1 MDQPNDYPHP
11 VDGSIELHETH
22 ISRVYLAGSLAYKLK
37 KEIKTAFLDYSTLSL
52 RQKACEEELRLGNRY
67 AKDLYIRVVPIT
79 RDEDRLVVDGHGPIV
94 DYAVQ
99 MHRFANDA
107 ILSQRLEKKLVT
119 SDDIVEI
126 TRTTSKFHR
135 EAEIVHGDFDS
146 FQEKTLEFAIDN
158 FDVIQSQPHP
168 DIEREMDL
176 LRDWTRQEWARL
188 LEKSHDRY
196 RAGKVRECHGDLHC
210 GNIVHWAGRWV
221 LFDGIEFNTDLTRID
236 VIYDAAFLM
245 MDLQARGRRDLANVW
260 INAYIEATGDHDALK
275 VLRWYLVYLAMV
287 RAKVAALR
295 EYQLDGD
302 RQAKRVSRA
311 EVARYT
317 RLAHEFATASQSTE
331 LWITH
336 GLSGSGKSTESLRVI
351 QSLGAMRVRS
361 DIERN
366 RMFGSGHY
374 DATATQAT
382 YQRLLELAE
391 IILDAGYKAIVD
403 ATFLKHDQRALF
415 HKLAQRKGI
424 PFRILDC
431 RADLTTLRTRIEKRL
446 AQGQD
451 PSEAN
456 PGVLEKQLQAYE
468 PLDDSEL
475 SYAVPK
481 EQLL

>member
-1 MDQPNDYPHP
+1 MDQTNDYPHP

-79 RDEDRLVVDGHGPIV
+79 RDEDRIVVDGHGPIV

-107 ILSQRLEKKLVT
+107 ILSQRLEQGLIIAE
-119 SDDIVEI
+119 DMIAI
-126 TRTTSKFHR
+126 ARTTSVFHR
-135 EAEIVHGDFDS
+135 EAEIVQGDFGS
-146 FQEKTLEFAIDN
+146 FQEKTLGFAIDN

-168 DIEREMDL
+168 EIKREMDL

-245 MDLQARGRRDLANVW
+245 MDLQARGRRDLAYVW
-260 INAYIEATGDHDALK
+260 INAYLEATGDQDALIL
-275 VLRWYLVYLAMV
+275 LRWYLVYLAMV
-287 RAKVAALR
+287 RAKVAAMR
-295 EYQLDGD
+295 ERQLDD
-302 RQAKRVSRA
+302 DPQAKQASHA
-311 EVARYT
+311 EVVRYT
-317 RLAHEFATASQSTE
+317 RLAHTFATASQSTE

-351 QSLGAMRVRS
+351 QSLGGIRVRS
-361 DIERN
+361 DVERN

-374 DATATQAT
+374 EATATHAT

-391 IILDAGYKAIVD
+391 TILDAGYKAIVD
-403 ATFLKHDQRALF
+403 ATFLKREQRALF
-415 HKLAQRKGI
+415 HKLAQRKRI
-424 PFRILDC
+424 PFCILDC
-431 RADLTTLRTRIEKRL
+431 RANLATLRARIEERQAK
-446 AQGQD
+446 GKD
-451 PSEAN
+451 PSEAS
-456 PGVLEKQLQAYE
+456 PSVLEKQLQAYE
-468 PLDDSEL
+468 PLDESEL
-475 SYAVPK
+475 FYTVPK

>member
-11 VDGSIELHETH
+11 VDGKIEAHETH
-22 ISRVYLAGSLAYKLK
+22 ISRVYLAGKFAYKLK
-37 KEIKTAFLDYSTLSL
+37 KETKTAFLDYSTLDL
-52 RQKACEEELRLGNRY
+52 RLKACEEELRLGRRY

-79 RDEDRLVVDGHGPIV
+79 RDEERMVVDGLGPII

-99 MHRFANDA
+99 MHRFETDA
-107 ILSQRLEKKLVT
+107 ILAERLAQNLVV
-119 SDDIVEI
+119 DEDIVEI
-126 TRTTSKFHR
+126 ARTTSKFHR

-146 FQEKTLEFAIDN
+146 FQEKTLDFAIDN

-168 DIEREMDL
+168 EIKMEIDF
-176 LRDWTRQEWARL
+176 LRDWIRQEWGRL

-210 GNIVHWAGRWV
+210 GNVVHWAGRWV

-236 VIYDAAFLM
+236 VIYDVAFLM
-245 MDLQARGRRDLANVW
+245 MDLQARGRRDLAYVW
-260 INAYIEATGDHDALK
+260 INAYIEETGDHDALS
-275 VLRWYLVYLAMV
+275 VLRWYLVYLALV
-287 RAKVAALR
+287 RAKVAAMR
-295 EYQLDGD
+295 EHQLDGD
-302 RQAKRVSRA
+302 PQGKQSSRA
-311 EVARYT
+311 EVVRYT
-317 RLAHEFATASQSTE
+317 QLAHEFATASQSTE

-351 QSLGAMRVRS
+351 KSLGSIRVRS
-361 DIERN
+361 DVERD

-374 DATATQAT
+374 DANATQAT
-382 YQRLLELAE
+382 YQRLHELAE
-391 IILDAGYKAIVD
+391 IIIDAGYNAIVD
-403 ATFLKHDQRALF
+403 ATFLKQEQRALF
-415 HKLAQRKGI
+415 HRLAQRKGI

-431 RADLTTLRTRIEKRL
+431 RADLATLRIRIEERL

-456 PGVLEKQLQAYE
+456 PAVLEKQLQAYE

-475 SYAVPK
+475 SCTVPK
-481 EQLL
+481 DQLL